1 MPEKLTFVALGS
13 SFAAGPTI
21 EPVADPDAMRSKRN
35 YAHIAAERLGANLID
50 LTVSGATTST
60 ILEETQLT
68 ATGAQFAP
76 QIQGVPA
83 NADIVTITA
92 GGNDLHFL
100 GSMLFTSWSMNAP
113 DSPLTQM
120 MGQEF
125 TAGIPSPDDDSIEA
139 VVSGLTRIVS
149 AVRDRAPNARTLLI
163 DYLTII
169 PADSAMQD
177 VLPFAPEQTKTF
189 ADIQTAL
196 ATAFRLAADR
206 SGADLLVASKV
217 SRDHGLGTSTPWV
230 FEFKPEVETT
240 SGSYHP
246 NESGM
251 RAIADEIVH
260 HLSSCHQ

>member
-1 MPEKLTFVALGS
+1 MSEKRTFVSLGS

-35 YAHIAAERLGANLID
+35 YAHIAAEVMGVNLID

-60 ILEETQLT
+60 ILEESHRTG
-68 ATGAQFAP
+68 TGATFAP

-83 NADIVTITA
+83 NADIVTVTA

-100 GSMLFTSWSMNAP
+100 GSMLYTAWSMKAP
-113 DSPLTQM
+113 NSPLTQM

-125 TAGIPSPDDDSIEA
+125 ATGIPSPTEHSIEA

-149 AVRDRAPNARTLLI
+149 AVRDRARSPRILLV

-169 PADSAMQD
+169 PADARARAS
-177 VLPFAPEQTKTF
+177 LPFTPKQTESF
-189 ADIQTAL
+189 ADIQAAL
-196 ATAFRLAADR
+196 AAAFRLAAER
-206 SGADLLVASKV
+206 SGAELLAASEL
-217 SRDHGLGTSTPWV
+217 SRDHGLGTKEPWI
-230 FEFKPEVETT
+230 FGFKSEVEST

-246 NESGM
+246 NEDGM
-251 RAIADEIVH
+251 LAVAHEIVR
-260 HLSSCHQ
+260 HLTA